1 PVSSSV
7 SRSAASRSDS
17 LASRCP
23 AGWLSTMRPA
33 LNSSTKRKL
42 PSSSITV
49 ATVIWGCQS
58 ISVLRRR
65 SMSRIVQGRALLV
78 KVLRYKKR
86 TPTPGRGSLDTQ
98 ALSGIQCSQS
108 GVEGGAWAHHLAGQL
123 RVGAVVAADVG
134 RLALYGSQ
142 FGNDGRFLLGQL
154 LGQRS
159 EVSLQLGIVVLLG
172 QGLCPVQRQVEV
184 AATVVDFTNL

>member
-1 PVSSSV
+1 
-7 SRSAASRSDS
+7 
-17 LASRCP
+17 
-23 AGWLSTMRPA
+23 
-33 LNSSTKRKL
+33 
-42 PSSSITV
+42 
-49 ATVIWGCQS
+49 
-58 ISVLRRR
+58 
-65 SMSRIVQGRALLV
+65 MSRIVQGRALLV

-123 RVGAVVAADVG
+123 RVGAVVATDVG

-172 QGLCPVQRQVEV
+172 QGLCPVQRQSSSLPV
-184 AATVVDFTNL
+184 AWSRVLPSTLALALSVLMPVSSSDTARARNSPRESQRR